1 MQIILVHPRLTTA
14 KNITVTMRHFI
25 LAGASLLLLWLV
37 GSALLYYVT
46 FRHAI
51 DIKVPILRDLLLV
64 VNAEEMRKKDQ
75 YMRENLNA
83 MAIKLGEMQ
92 AQLLRLDALGERVS
106 GLAGIKQ
113 QDLNFREPPGQGGA
127 LSSQTRDVSL
137 PELRKTLDSL
147 SKAVEQR
154 SDYMSVIESELV
166 QQKVKSKMLPTVRP
180 IDGGF
185 SSSGYGWRIDPFT
198 GRAALHEGMDFV
210 GPVGTPIMAAAAGIV
225 ISTEVHPAY
234 GNLVEIDHGNGLT
247 TRYAHASRVFV
258 KAGDIVKRHQ
268 KLAEIGTSGRSTGPH
283 LHFEVHVNS
292 VAQNPARYLAAG
304 GALANAQ
311 VAATQSTNNGTA
323 SASAKA
329 LSGGASSTRKPAG
342 TETSPSSNPVSS
354 SEPSSGIRETI
365 TIINSP
371 AASSP

>member
-1 MQIILVHPRLTTA
+1 MQIILVHPRLTKA
-14 KNITVTMRHFI
+14 KAVTVTLRHFM
-25 LAGASLLLLWLV
+25 LAGASLLLFWLL

-46 FRHAI
+46 FRHAM

-106 GLAGIKQ
+106 GLAGIKP

-127 LSSQTRDVSL
+127 LSNHTRDVGL
-137 PELRKTLDSL
+137 PELRKTLDNL
-147 SKAVEQR
+147 SKSVEQR

-180 IDGGF
+180 VDGGF

-210 GPVGTPIMAAAAGIV
+210 GSVGTPIMAAAAGIV
-225 ISTEVHPAY
+225 VSTEVHPAY
-234 GNLVEIDHGNGLT
+234 GNLVEIDHGNGLS

-258 KAGDIVKRHQ
+258 KTGDVVKRHQ
-268 KLAEIGTSGRSTGPH
+268 KIAEIGTSGRSTGPH
-283 LHFEVHVNS
+283 LHFEVHVNG
-292 VAQNPARYLAAG
+292 VTQNPARYLAAG

-311 VAATQSTNNGTA
+311 VAATQSTNSRSV
-323 SASAKA
+323 SASAHTAARVSSKTE
-329 LSGGASSTRKPAG
+329 ASS
-342 TETSPSSNPVSS
+342 SPT
-354 SEPSSGIRETI
+354 PSSGIRETI
-365 TIINSP
+365 TLINGP
-371 AASSP
+371 APAEAAQ

>member
-14 KNITVTMRHFI
+14 RTVTLTARHFM
-25 LAGASLLLLWLV
+25 LAGTALVLAWLL
-37 GSALLYYVT
+37 GAGLLYYVT
-46 FRHAI
+46 FRHAM

-75 YMRENLNA
+75 FMRENLNA
-83 MAIKLGEMQ
+83 LAIKLGEMQ

-127 LSSQTRDVSL
+127 LSHQTRDVSL

-210 GPVGTPIMAAAAGIV
+210 GPVGTPIMAAAGGIV
-225 ISTEVHPAY
+225 ISTEAHPAY

-247 TRYAHASRVFV
+247 TRYAHASRIFV
-258 KAGDIVKRHQ
+258 KTGDIVKRHQ
-268 KLAEIGTSGRSTGPH
+268 KIAAIGTSGRSTGPH
-283 LHFEVHVNS
+283 LHFEVHVNG
-292 VAQNPARYLAAG
+292 VTQNPARYLATG

-311 VAATQSTNNGTA
+311 VAATQQTRANNIAANAADPSPKVGTNA
-323 SASAKA
+323 QVPH
-329 LSGGASSTRKPAG
+329 KPA
-342 TETSPSSNPVSS
+342 EPDINLTS
-354 SEPSSGIRETI
+354 EIRETI
-365 TIINSP
+365 TPINGP
-371 AASSP
+371 PTTVKP